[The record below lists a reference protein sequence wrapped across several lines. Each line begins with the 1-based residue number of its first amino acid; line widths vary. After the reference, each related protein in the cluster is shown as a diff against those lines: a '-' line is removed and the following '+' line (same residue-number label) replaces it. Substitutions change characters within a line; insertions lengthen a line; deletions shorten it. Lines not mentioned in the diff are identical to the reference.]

1 MKDLSLKFAHHI
13 KKASTDERLTR
24 TQLTLYIAILNCWYD
39 QKGIK
44 EIKVTRKNLMI
55 LSKIP
60 AISTYHRNMK
70 TLINLGYIRY
80 APTFNHYVK
89 SKVSII

>member
-1 MKDLSLKFAHHI
+1 MKDLSFKFAHYI

-24 TQLTLYIAILNCWYD
+24 TQLSLYIAILNCWYD

-44 EIKVTRKNLMI
+44 EVKVTRKNLMT

-60 AISTYHRNMK
+60 AISTYHRNLKM
-70 TLINLGYIRY
+70 LIVLGYINY
-80 APTFNHYVK
+80 TPTFNHYVK
-89 SKVSII
+89 SQILLI